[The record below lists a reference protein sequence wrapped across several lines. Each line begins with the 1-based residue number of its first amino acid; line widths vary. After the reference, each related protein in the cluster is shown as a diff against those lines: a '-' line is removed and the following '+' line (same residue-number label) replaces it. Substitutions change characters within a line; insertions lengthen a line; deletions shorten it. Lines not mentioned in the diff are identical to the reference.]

1 MMDDREA
8 SMAHND
14 SPAGNGRSYMA
25 RRLDEMQGYGR
36 TGLIAPGE
44 DQPPVAFWVP
54 GDLLTDHPTAVV
66 ALLAK
71 RGILA
76 RTDPKACGGVYR
88 VVVEEDSDVCGPSL
102 AEDLN
107 RLLGDEGYVGLNHV
121 LTLAPV
127 PKIGPGSDPDPVKEA
142 NWGCEPIDL
151 PKDWQ
156 VAVVDTGL
164 FRDAPAHLAA
174 ASHEWELVD
183 YDGGGVV
190 DFSGTGHGGF
200 IAGIIYRMLG
210 SAPIV
215 RDVAT
220 RDYAYW
226 TFGITEADII
236 ADVETVLDH
245 DTVKVINL
253 SLGTYEKATNLAA
266 LRAKMYAWVER
277 RPDVLFVCAAGNDST
292 NERFYP
298 AAFSAEEKLA
308 AHVVS
313 VGALDCPPETPDPNA
328 KAAEFS
334 NRGDWVTAT
343 APGVDHRS
351 DYPSDVEFV
360 YGPDQSAANPDRAAF
375 DGYARWSGTSFAS
388 PYAAAELV
396 RYALANGVTPREAWS
411 KLREER
417 CPVVFPLTGGPCHY
431 PAGAD

>member
-76 RTDPKACGGVYR
+76 RTDPKAC

-174 ASHEWELVD
+174 ASSNID
-183 YDGGGVV
+183 
-190 DFSGTGHGGF
+190 
-200 IAGIIYRMLG
+200 
-210 SAPIV
+210 
-215 RDVAT
+215 
-220 RDYAYW
+220 
-226 TFGITEADII
+226 
-236 ADVETVLDH
+236 
-245 DTVKVINL
+245 K
-253 SLGTYEKATNLAA
+253 
-266 LRAKMYAWVER
+266 
-277 RPDVLFVCAAGNDST
+277 LFVKRVFNT
-292 NERFYP
+292 QR
-298 AAFSAEEKLA
+298 
-308 AHVVS
+308 
-313 VGALDCPPETPDPNA
+313 
-328 KAAEFS
+328 
-334 NRGDWVTAT
+334 
-343 APGVDHRS
+343 
-351 DYPSDVEFV
+351 
-360 YGPDQSAANPDRAAF
+360 
-375 DGYARWSGTSFAS
+375 
-388 PYAAAELV
+388 
-396 RYALANGVTPREAWS
+396 RE
-411 KLREER
+411 
-417 CPVVFPLTGGPCHY
+417 
-431 PAGAD
+431 